1 MMYALIISGTKCL
14 TGCGK
19 YLENLVRSRLQV
31 KVRSVELNVSQRC
44 STAMLSAADQ
54 KEAMEAGAFGVKA
67 AVQGETGKMV
77 SFIRD
82 SEKDE
87 YVLNY
92 GLEDVNEI
100 CNKEKPVPVSW
111 IAESGNDMTDDF
123 IQYAMPLIQGVVSLP
138 LDDNG
143 LPLFAYRK

>member
-1 MMYALIISGTKCL
+1 ML

-44 STAMLSAADQ
+44 SAAMLSAADQ
-54 KEAMEAGAFGVKA
+54 KEAMEAGVFGVKV

-82 SEKDE
+82 SKKDE

-100 CNKEKPVPVSW
+100 CNKEKPVPASW
-111 IAESGNDMTDDF
+111 ISESGNDMTDDF

>member
-1 MMYALIISGTKCL
+1 MKP
-14 TGCGK
+14 
-19 YLENLVRSRLQV
+19 ERL
-31 KVRSVELNVSQRC
+31 
-44 STAMLSAADQ
+44 
-54 KEAMEAGAFGVKA
+54 
-67 AVQGETGKMV
+67 V

>member
-1 MMYALIISGTKCL
+1 
-14 TGCGK
+14 
-19 YLENLVRSRLQV
+19 
-31 KVRSVELNVSQRC
+31 
-44 STAMLSAADQ
+44 MLSAADQ